1 MIHHHQHKRSY
12 FWLYVLKSAPDRVYG
27 DVSVSNAV
35 MMFCWASCCFRQ
47 TCFRS
52 ETHLRVW
59 SWFFFFFSSDRLFP
73 PSWIRVVSPHQRVSL
88 RFPRLTNQPQHP
100 RASPE
105 TSRYTYE
112 RARALSSSDPRTRAH
127 SDQIPVCKSVTRRF
141 DCAHELFIWATNCLF
156 YCPGVAHI
164 KHWFVVLFSYW
175 AINDIHLHIKY
186 LLTFSALRFHEYI
199 I

>member
-112 RARALSSSDPRTRAH
+112 RARAHSHHRTRGRART
-127 SDQIPVCKSVTRRF
+127 QIRSLYVNPWRGGLIVLMNYSYEPRIVCFIVPVW
-141 DCAHELFIWATNCLF
+141 LI
-156 YCPGVAHI
+156 
-164 KHWFVVLFSYW
+164 
-175 AINDIHLHIKY
+175 
-186 LLTFSALRFHEYI
+186 
-199 I
+199 